1 MNLQAYLENN
11 QQGLYKVFKHGLE
24 NNNLSHAYLLNGPTS
39 IPLLDIAIYLAKSL
53 VCTNPSPLA
62 CDKCLECSR
71 IDNRANIDF
80 YIFDGS
86 QGSIKK
92 EQILDLEKAFSV
104 TSNELSNKLI
114 YIIHLAERMTI
125 EAINSILKFLEEP
138 KSNVFA
144 IITTNQIDRVLPTI
158 ISRAQTINLKLVST
172 QKVLSECDDLGINR
186 LDSELLVI
194 KYNSAALIANQV
206 SDKTYLK
213 VKECLLSVI
222 DAYINSLEQGV
233 VTSNVLI
240 NSLLKD
246 KIEYAFYLQLLQT
259 FIKDIINYTYGNQIV
274 LNSYLEKIIALSNNI
289 KNPLNAFNII
299 NQAINQIDLN
309 VNIGLINDHINNHL
323 R

>member
-11 QQGLYKVFKHGLE
+11 QQGLFKVFKHGLE

-92 EQILDLEKAFSV
+92 EQMLDLEKAFSV

-114 YIIHLAERMTI
+114 YIIHLAEKMTI

-172 QKVLSECDDLGINR
+172 QKVLSECDDLGIDR

-194 KYNSAALIANQV
+194 KYNSATLIANQV

-246 KIEYAFYLQLLQT
+246 KIEYGFYLQLLQT
-259 FIKDIINYTYGNQIV
+259 FIKDIVNYTYGNQIV